1 MKSVLVVSALLLAA
15 AWPSQSF
22 ARDFGYEK
30 FADAVQAVYGAGYG
44 AITPFDDITSPADDP
59 TRRGEGYPGQ
69 IWNFVSVPARN
80 HGLIYQ
86 HSDVYCPVPGGGP
99 APIIVG
105 TTQFKNWLYRTE
117 IGLTGDFTVTGATA
131 NDVVFKLSA
140 LDAKYINS
148 FGIQILNVKRYYLPR
163 NDLINA
169 TRQATNACGPGFS
182 YGLTTTL
189 VGDVTISVA
198 FQAGID
204 SGIMANIGQ
213 HIKVNLNLHSLA
225 VRGGSDA
232 NPLLVFSE
240 GPKIFAIRAEPLPLK

>member
-1 MKSVLVVSALLLAA
+1 M
-15 AWPSQSF
+15 
-22 ARDFGYEK
+22 
-30 FADAVQAVYGAGYG
+30 
-44 AITPFDDITSPADDP
+44 
-59 TRRGEGYPGQ
+59 
-69 IWNFVSVPARN
+69 
-80 HGLIYQ
+80 
-86 HSDVYCPVPGGGP
+86 PGGGP

-163 NDLINA
+163 NDLIDA
-169 TRQATNACGPGFS
+169 TKQASNACGPGFS

-189 VGDVTISVA
+189 VGDVTITVS

-213 HIKVNLNLHSLA
+213 HIKLNLNLHSLA

>member
-30 FADAVQAVYGAGYG
+30 FADAVRAVYGDGYG
-44 AITPFDDITSPADDP
+44 VVAPFDDITAAADDP

-69 IWNFVSVPARN
+69 IWNFVSVPGRN
-80 HGLIYQ
+80 RGLIYQ
-86 HSDVYCPVPGGGP
+86 HNDVYCPVPGGGP

-117 IGLTGDFTVTGATA
+117 IGLNGDFTVTGAST

-140 LDAKYINS
+140 LDAKYVNS

-163 NDLINA
+163 NDLLDA
-169 TRQATNACGPGFS
+169 TRQAVAACGPSFG
-182 YGLTTTL
+182 YGLTSVL
-189 VGDVTISVA
+189 VGDVTITVA
-198 FQAGID
+198 FQAGVD
-204 SGIMANIGQ
+204 SGVIANIGQ
-213 HIKVNLNLHSLA
+213 HIKLDLRLHSLA

-232 NPLLVFSE
+232 NPLVVFSE